1 MNDPL
6 PSWRTGIA
14 KSAVVD
20 FVARVTKEGSSDF
33 VAPTERIATFD
44 NDGTL
49 WCEQPMQV
57 QLFFAQHRLKELA
70 ANDPTLRERQPYKA
84 FLEDDM
90 KTLAA
95 LGKKVLFEIALATH
109 ANITTD
115 EFDRMVR
122 AWFRTTKH
130 PKLGRP
136 IAECVYRPQLELLS
150 FLRENGFKNFIVSG
164 GGVDFMRP
172 FAEEVYGILP
182 EQVIG
187 SSVKTRFE
195 MRDGRGVLVKLP
207 ELGSFDD
214 RDAKPENIFLH
225 IGRRPVLAFG
235 NSDGDLAMLRYTTS
249 GPRPHLALL
258 LHHDDAEREFAYDR
272 DFRLSPLAEAL
283 DRAVDYG
290 ITVVSMKRDWQT
302 VFPEPR

>member
-6 PSWRTGIA
+6 PSWCTGIA

-33 VAPTERIATFD
+33 VAPAERIATFD

-122 AWFRTTKH
+122 AWFRTTEH
-130 PKLGRP
+130 PKLRWP

-164 GGVDFMRP
+164 GGVDFMR
-172 FAEEVYGILP
+172 
-182 EQVIG
+182 
-187 SSVKTRFE
+187 
-195 MRDGRGVLVKLP
+195 
-207 ELGSFDD
+207 
-214 RDAKPENIFLH
+214 
-225 IGRRPVLAFG
+225 

-258 LHHDDAEREFAYDR
+258 LHHDDGKREFAYDR

-290 ITVVSMKRDWQT
+290 ITVVSIKRDWHT